1 MKTNNPIK
9 QFFLMTLVH
18 CLLFAPLA
26 IMGQNLVSNSG
37 FSSGSTSWATNCSIE
52 VNPETAYG
60 GTNGSNYTTEID
72 VERCFNQDICIL
84 PGLTYS
90 FSFKA
95 SRRTQA
101 ATVAAP
107 GMRLTITGLSTAI
120 QYINFTKTY
129 SNTVFNL
136 QTETYSFTVPAG
148 ATDKKVKIAFTNYN
162 NTGTYGVVL
171 DDITVPAGA
180 TDKKVK
186 IAFTNYNNTGTYGV
200 ILDDI
205 QLAPAAGS
213 TLSVNGADILSPGLA
228 SNWAVNNAT
237 ASITS
242 YTWNFGANANQSISS
257 LTAPTGIMWSST
269 GAGNVSV
276 ALSNGTCTVATI
288 SKNVFIINGLLA
300 VQFTSFTGS
309 AKNNYNQLNW
319 STGNEENNKYFIVE
333 RSFNGVAFDSIGLVL
348 PASNGAL
355 HNYSFTD
362 ASFNTGNNYYRL
374 RQTDMN
380 GAWKNSATIVIKNNT
395 TQKVPV
401 QLFPNP
407 AVSSIHLQ
415 LNSNTTTIASVQV
428 LNASGAILINKKQ
441 SLPAGNN
448 LYTIDINSLDAGMY
462 FIKIT
467 SETGSIQ
474 FVQPFCKFK

>member
-60 GTNGSNYTTEID
+60 GTNSSNYTTEID

-84 PGLTYS
+84 PGLTYN

-107 GMRLTITGLSTAI
+107 GMRLTITGLSTAA

-136 QTETYSFTVPAG
+136 QTETYSFTVPPG
-148 ATDKKVKIAFTNYN
+148 AA
-162 NTGTYGVVL
+162 
-171 DDITVPAGA
+171 
-180 TDKKVK
+180 DKKVK

-319 STGNEENNKYFIVE
+319 SAGNEENNKYFIVE
-333 RSFNGVAFDSIGLVL
+333 RSFNGIAFDSIGLVL